1 MNSKTIRWTLGVAVM
16 VGAFAALVLAGS
28 ATASM
33 SGDVYGGSGTW
44 TINNPTTLDGQTL
57 SVSGN
62 IDLRNTLTVTN
73 ATILFTVNN
82 TVFTVYGSPGAL
94 TMRGSAIGATSPYRY
109 QMIIQTTAGV
119 VNLQNTTI
127 DRVNNGLQVNG
138 GTATSRYFA
147 YVTITHALTYGI
159 VLTNSGA
166 TLFQMSASLDIES
179 SIRTDASGI
188 YSYYYVGSYYIQNYT
203 SGTIYHYLTA
213 TGTAVLVNGGSPWL
227 DGVSTHV
234 PDVSQRIDANLIGT
248 SSSQYDYNYS
258 YGCGDHID
266 KYFSNSVYDY
276 FYPTVDVKGFASTN
290 ALFTQFKD
298 VRPPPENF
306 SIDLHWNLVG
316 SYSYGYNQ
324 CQYGSY
330 SYSYPD
336 DVYFLNSIQWD
347 TASVIGVYVNNGG
360 LQSLSNLDYSMG
372 KVGITITREWNA
384 AQWAIDYFL
393 SSYSRFPNPQVYAL
407 WSLETVTTSFAA
419 AVTPTDFSLTN
430 SLFTG
435 AGVRIDRNYNYNA
448 PAAAGGANNTV
459 FRGTVLID
467 HVTVANAS
475 ATAIDYR
482 LTAIAGNTYNRYEYT
497 VQVTNS
503 TLNAAKAL
511 YLGLLNRPSSNSN
524 YTASVLIQNDLI
536 KNGNS
541 ASGKNMI
548 GVITIDTGGH
558 TSSFGSDYYKA
569 DVSIL
574 NNTIQNMTGPM
585 VGWAYSDYRF
595 PGGSSLTMAGN
606 TFTDVSYY
614 YTPLAGGG
622 KSAGAPTDA
631 FIKASVETI
640 TLRNNV
646 FTNFSFVWGMLGGIS
661 GVRSGYEPEAFTLCP
676 IYGPMY
682 GYSSYADY
690 GCSWFYKTPRI
701 DVSYNTFRNVVQDS
715 AGGNTAAFAL
725 AAGMGHITFNNNAI
739 NNSTALWVQAFL
751 NDYPYYSFPT
761 VDIDITVDSNS
772 ISNQSQHPV
781 AAYTHPYKTG
791 QPMRVTHNLYFDS
804 SAPMLTWRKGW
815 YAGVGGPSSDYGATF
830 VFTDNVARDI
840 TLGGEG
846 VARLT
851 GHMTITNNSFDYV
864 TGWAIIA
871 ELMAKIPSLAG
882 NTITHSTDGFW
893 LAPAVVSGLVQTGT
907 FTDLT
912 VAVTDTGIRMENG
925 NLIMLHADFGDAVTA
940 VDMRNG
946 YAEIYSSKIRVLS
959 GRVSGSASITVYNN
973 VGYEVHWA
981 DASGQDSGVLVK
993 NALVVTSTVDQR
1005 ILNSGH
1011 TDALGRIAP
1020 QQAEVWSLVAFGAQT
1035 VSSVALPFSILC
1047 FYGGITTVV
1056 SLPKL
1061 GPGEVLEFFQ
1071 DYDAYPLLLVDPLVP
1086 EITIGKPLAGE
1097 TVGVSDVT
1105 VSGYTFERGSGI
1117 GMARLRVDGGSWVA
1131 IPTGSA
1137 TWSVVLPGLG
1147 EGRHVLEYE
1156 VSDIAT
1162 NTYSSSLEFF
1172 VDLTAPTLT
1181 LSNPLEESTLT
1192 NVPVFDIRGHV
1203 EPATSS
1209 VALNGIAVTVNSRG
1223 DFFYNYSLADGLN
1236 VLRFTATDAARNVV
1250 VVSRQIDFDRYA
1262 PFLQVTGPVNGLLT
1276 NVRAVDVF
1284 GRSER
1289 DALVTVNGLPAFVNP
1304 IDGTFVLPEVALD
1317 DIFDQTE
1324 NLLVIRAVDR
1334 AGNVQFENRTVIV
1347 DTKAPSID
1355 LSLDDSAPDHI
1366 GSKIA
1371 AGDPVKVTSLNV
1383 RGITDSNDAVITIA
1397 GQEVPL
1403 AGLSFSRVLVL
1414 REGLNLITVTSRDN
1428 AGNTRTLTQRVT
1440 RDTVAPTLT
1449 LRTPSQSNLLTNQS
1463 QILVTGFTDAP
1474 DATIYIKHTTSV
1486 ETKSDIVLTVA
1497 VGVPI
1502 EYRFEYMLELDTDG
1516 NSHAVEVR
1524 ASDLAGNSD
1533 TARFDY
1539 TAKVNPPALDI
1550 LGFKETTTD
1559 TFVYIN
1565 GSTDPGIDHV
1575 RINGQDFDVVGQYFS
1590 VRWNLPIQDGN
1601 YTFSVSVRDAA
1612 GNTNLWKGTVAV
1624 HALPP
1629 PTEQARQPGVLDNP
1643 TVQVGIGAGIF
1654 AFALAMLGMVL
1665 VRRRQVE

>member
-1 MNSKTIRWTLGVAVM
+1 MNSKTIRWMLGAAVM

-62 IDLRNTLTVTN
+62 IDVRNTLTVTN

-82 TVFTVYGSPGAL
+82 TVFTVYGSPAAL
-94 TMRGSAIGATSPYRY
+94 TIRGSAIGATSPYRY

-119 VNLQNTTI
+119 VNIQNTTI
-127 DRVNNGLQVNG
+127 DHVDNGVQVNG

-147 YVTITHALTYGI
+147 YVTVTHARSYGI

-166 TLFQMSASLDIES
+166 TLFQVSAGLDIES
-179 SIRTDASGI
+179 TIREDATNI
-188 YSYYYVGSYYIQNYT
+188 YRYYYVGSYYIQNYT

-266 KYFSNSVYDY
+266 KYFSNSVSDY
-276 FYPTVDVKGFASTN
+276 FYPTVDVKGLASTN
-290 ALFTQFKD
+290 ALFALFKD

-316 SYSYGYNQ
+316 TYSYGYNE

-330 SYSYPD
+330 SYSYPE
-336 DVYFLNSIQWD
+336 DVYYLNSIQWD
-347 TASVIGVYVNNGG
+347 TASVVGVYVNNGG
-360 LQSLSNLDYSMG
+360 LASLTNLNYAMG
-372 KVGITITREWNA
+372 KVGISITREWNV

-393 SSYSRFPNPQVYAL
+393 QYYSRFPIPQVYAL
-407 WSLETVTTSFAA
+407 WSVETATTAFAA
-419 AVTPTDFSLTN
+419 AVTSTDFSLTN

-435 AGVRIDRNYNYNA
+435 AGVRIDRTYNYNA

-459 FRGTVLID
+459 FRGTILID
-467 HVTVANAS
+467 NVIVANAS

-482 LTAIAGNTYNRYEYT
+482 LSAYASNTYNRYEFT
-497 VQVTNS
+497 AVVTNS
-503 TLNAAKAL
+503 TLNAARAL
-511 YLGLLNRPSSNSN
+511 YIGLLNQQSTNTN

-536 KNGNS
+536 KNGRAAPGND
-541 ASGKNMI
+541 MT
-548 GVITIDTGGH
+548 GVITFNSGGH

-569 DVSIL
+569 TVRIL
-574 NNTIQNMTGPM
+574 NNTIQNASGPFF
-585 VGWAYSDYRF
+585 GWAYSDYRF
-595 PGGSSLTMAGN
+595 PGGSLLDIEGN
-606 TFTDVSYY
+606 TFTDVSNYW
-614 YTPLAGGG
+614 TPTAGGG
-622 KSAGAPTDA
+622 KSPGRSNDA

-640 TLRNNV
+640 TLRNNA
-646 FTNFSFVWGMLGGIS
+646 FTNFTFVYGMLGGIS
-661 GVRSGYEPEAFTLCP
+661 GVASGYEPEAFTLCP

-682 GYSSYADY
+682 GYSSYAPY
-690 GCSWFYKTPRI
+690 GCSWYYKTPTI
-701 DVSYNTFRNVVQDS
+701 DVSFNTFQNVAQDS
-715 AGGNTAAFAL
+715 AGGNIAAFAL
-725 AAGMGHITFNNNAI
+725 AAGMGHITFNGNAI
-739 NNSTALWVQAFL
+739 NNSTALWVAAYL

-761 VDIDITVDSNS
+761 VDIDITIDANM

-781 AAYTHPYKTG
+781 SAYTHPYKTG
-791 QPMRVTHNLYFDS
+791 QPLRVTNNFYSDS
-804 SAPMLTWRKGW
+804 SAPMLVWRKGW
-815 YAGVGGPSSDYGATF
+815 YAGVGGPSSNYGATF
-830 VFTDNVARDI
+830 KFTGNVVRDI

-851 GHMTITNNSFDYV
+851 GQMTITNNSFDHV

-871 ELMAKIPSLAG
+871 ELMPKIPSLAG
-882 NTITHSTDGFW
+882 NMITHSTDGFW
-893 LAPAVVSGLVQTGT
+893 LAPAVVSGLVQTAT

-946 YAEIYSSKIRVLS
+946 FAEIYSSKIRVLS

-981 DASGQDSGVLVK
+981 DASGADSGVVVK

-1011 TDALGRIAP
+1011 TNALGRIAP

-1035 VSSVALPFSILC
+1035 VSSVALPFSVLC

-1097 TVGVSDVT
+1097 TVGVADVP
-1105 VSGYTFERGSGI
+1105 VQGYTFERGSGVA
-1117 GMARLRVDGGSWVA
+1117 MARLRVDGGSWVA
-1131 IPTGSA
+1131 IPTDSA
-1137 TWSVVLPGLG
+1137 TWSLVLPGLT
-1147 EGRHVLEYE
+1147 EGRHVIDVE
-1156 VSDIAT
+1156 VTDIAT
-1162 NTYSSSLEFF
+1162 NSFSTSMEFF

-1181 LSNPLEESTLT
+1181 LSSPLEDSTLT

-1203 EPATSS
+1203 EPATAA
-1209 VALNGIAVTVNSRG
+1209 VALNGLTVTVNSRG
-1223 DFFYNYSLADGLN
+1223 DFFYNYTLADGLN
-1236 VLRFTATDAARNVV
+1236 ILRFTATDAARNRAVLT
-1250 VVSRQIDFDRYA
+1250 RQIDFDRYV
-1262 PFLQVTGPVNGLLT
+1262 PFLQVDAPVNGLLT
-1276 NVRAVDVF
+1276 NARFVDVL
-1284 GRSER
+1284 GHSER
-1289 DALVTVNGLPAFVNP
+1289 DAQVSVNGLPAFVNP
-1304 IDGTFVLPEVALD
+1304 IDGTFVLQAVTLD

-1334 AGNVQFENRTVIV
+1334 AGNVRFENRTVIV

-1355 LSLDDSAPDHI
+1355 LALDDSPPDHI
-1366 GSKIA
+1366 ATKIA

-1383 RGITDSNDAVITIA
+1383 RGTTDSNDAVITIA

-1414 REGLNLITVTSRDN
+1414 REGLNVITVTSSDN
-1428 AGNTRTLTQRVT
+1428 AGNTRTEVLRVT

-1449 LRTPSQSNLLTNQS
+1449 LRTPSQSNVLTNQS
-1463 QILVTGFTDAP
+1463 QILVTGFTDAA
-1474 DATIYIKHTTSV
+1474 DATIFIRHTTSV
-1486 ETKSDIVLTVA
+1486 DTKSDIVLTVA

-1502 EYRFEYMLELDTDG
+1502 EYRFEYLLELDTDG

-1533 TARFDY
+1533 TVRFDY

-1550 LGFKETTTD
+1550 LGFKDSTTD

-1575 RINGQDFDVVGQYFS
+1575 RINGQDFDVVGQYFT

-1629 PTEQARQPGVLDNP
+1629 PPPAAHQPGVLENP

-1654 AFALAMLGMVL
+1654 AFALAVLGMVL